1 MGAAI
6 NQRPL
11 VVRFGALGDMV
22 ILTTL
27 IRHLH
32 ARFGQPVD
40 ILASGGWAR
49 PLLQNQPGIGNIYVL
64 RSRNTPYW
72 LSSEQRAMVKVL
84 RERGAGPTWLADH
97 DNRKIASVLKRAG
110 WRPEHWCDYYQLHD
124 VPGPHFC
131 DLFLRFA
138 YRNPCALGGEDLPL
152 VATDAYAQLTVS
164 GAQRAELQTWLASK
178 GLAAQ
183 PLILIQVGNK
193 RTMRRGLRQRASNTK
208 YWPEANWATV
218 LRRLRDQHP
227 EHAILLLGVPQEAAL
242 NDEIMQLAGINNV
255 HNVANELPIPRLIA
269 LCERAVG
276 MISVDTG
283 PGHVAAAVGC
293 PVVILFGAAEPLIY
307 APRGPDTPSVCVTG
321 LVDGQRQMSAIS
333 SDDVMKGWQS
343 IIDSVHSR
351 T

>member
-1 MGAAI
+1 MSQI
-6 NQRPL
+6 SNPRPL

-22 ILTTL
+22 ILTVL

-40 ILASGGWAR
+40 ILASGSWAR

-72 LSSEQRAMVKVL
+72 LSSEQREVVKTL
-84 RERGAGPTWLADH
+84 RARGVGPTWLADH
-97 DNRKIASVLKRAG
+97 DNRKTTALLQRAG
-110 WRPEHWCDYYQLHD
+110 WTPEHWCNYYQLD
-124 VPGPHFC
+124 LPGPHFC

-138 YRNPCALGGEDLPL
+138 YRNPPALGGQDLPL
-152 VATDAYAQLTVS
+152 TASDAYAQLTVS
-164 GAQRAELQTWLASK
+164 DAQRTELQTWLTAKS
-178 GLAAQ
+178 LAAQ

-193 RTMRRGLRQRASNTK
+193 RTMRRGLRKRASNTK
-208 YWPEANWATV
+208 YWPESSWAAV
-218 LRRLRDQHP
+218 LRGLREQHP
-227 EHAILLLGVPQEAAL
+227 DHAILMLGVPQEAAL
-242 NDEIMQLAGINNV
+242 NDEIMQLAGVSNV

-293 PVVILFGAAEPLIY
+293 AVVTLFGRAEPLIY
-307 APRGPDTPSVCVTG
+307 APRGPQQKTQFLKGTAAGEHAMLSITPADV
-321 LVDGQRQMSAIS
+321 LS
-333 SDDVMKGWQS
+333 SWQLNL
-343 IIDSVHSR
+343 
-351 T
+351 